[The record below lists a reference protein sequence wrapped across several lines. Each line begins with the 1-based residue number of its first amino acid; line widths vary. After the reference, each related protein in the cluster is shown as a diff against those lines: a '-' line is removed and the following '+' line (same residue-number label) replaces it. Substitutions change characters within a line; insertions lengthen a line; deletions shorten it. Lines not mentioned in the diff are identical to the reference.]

1 MPELGLRL
9 SIGEVDADSIIGPP
23 IGGPVIDGVY
33 KLEDDSGFYLTAAD
47 DYLAFETAT
56 SALWTPTRIS
66 TLSWYDVSDNST
78 ITEAGGIVTTIA
90 DKSGNGIDLTANSA
104 STDNHTLL
112 SASQNGLDVVDLDG
126 DDRYNATSGITV
138 PSGNASFFIVCKVD
152 TIDNSL
158 DSILATTGTNSFQY
172 QSSSTTDFL
181 ARLTGPN
188 TTTSTTNTDY
198 KGAYHIF
205 NASFDFD
212 GGNYESIVDGAVEG
226 SASYTSQLSTA
237 LNLRVFTN
245 RGQSA
250 YPAGQLAEIVVC
262 TDVST
267 TTRQKVE
274 GYLAHKWGID
284 GNLDS
289 LHPYSLSAPTI

>member
-9 SIGEVDADSIIGPP
+9 SIGEVDADSIIGSPTSGP
-23 IGGPVIDGVY
+23 IIDGVY
-33 KLEDDSGFYLTAAD
+33 KLEDDSGFYLTAAN
-47 DYLAFETAT
+47 DYLAFETAET
-56 SALWTPTRIS
+56 ALWTPTRIS
-66 TLSWYDVSDNST
+66 TLSWYDISDNST

-90 DKSGNGIDLTANSA
+90 DKSGSGIDLTANSS
-104 STDNHTLL
+104 STNNHTLL

-126 DDRYNATSGITV
+126 DDRYNATSAITV

-158 DSILATTGTNSFQY
+158 DSILATTGANSFQY
-172 QSSSTTDFL
+172 QSASTSNFLATLSGPDSTT
-181 ARLTGPN
+181 
-188 TTTSTTNTDY
+188 SSTNTDY
-198 KGAYHIF
+198 KGAYRIF

-212 GGNYESIVDGAVEG
+212 GGSYQSIVDGAVEG
-226 SASYTSQLSTA
+226 SASYTSQLSTS

-245 RGQSA
+245 RGQGA
-250 YPAGQLAEIVVC
+250 YPEGQLAEIVVC

-267 TTRQKVE
+267 TTRQLIE

-289 LHPYSLSAPTI
+289 LHPYALSAPTI

>member
-1 MPELGLRL
+1 MPVLSLGLTL
-9 SIGEVDADSIIGPP
+9 GEGDANVTIGP
-23 IGGPVIDGVY
+23 IGGDPIIDGVY
-33 KLEDDSGFYLTAAD
+33 KLEDDSGFYLTAAN
-47 DYLAFETAT
+47 DYLAFETAET
-56 SALWTPTRIS
+56 ALWTPTRIS
-66 TLSWYDVSDNST
+66 TLSWYDISDNST
-78 ITEAGGIVTTIA
+78 ITEAGGVVTNIA
-90 DKSGNGIDLTANSA
+90 DKSGNGISLTANSA
-104 STDNHTLL
+104 STNNHTLL

-126 DDRYNATSGITV
+126 DDRYNATSAITV

-188 TTTSTTNTDY
+188 ATTSTTNTDY

-226 SASYTSQLSTA
+226 SVSYTSQLSTT

-250 YPAGQLAEIVVC
+250 YPAGQLAEIVIC

-267 TTRQKVE
+267 TTRQKIE

-289 LHPYSLSAPTI
+289 SHPYALGAPTI